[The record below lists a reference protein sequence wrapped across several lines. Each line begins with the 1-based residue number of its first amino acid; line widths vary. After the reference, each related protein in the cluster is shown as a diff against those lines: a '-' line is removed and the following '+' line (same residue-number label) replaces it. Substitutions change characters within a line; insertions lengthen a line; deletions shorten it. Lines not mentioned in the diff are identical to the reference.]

1 MFDFDALYEA
11 HTVEEAVAL
20 RVAHPMARI
29 IAGGSDQL
37 IRIREGK
44 FLEREFISI
53 YGIDELRGVT
63 MDEEGAIRI
72 GALTSFSDLSAD
84 PIIQKHI
91 PVLGEAA
98 DQVGGPQIRNIGTIG
113 GNVCNGVTSADTA
126 ATLLAWNAGM
136 RLRGEEHY
144 ETYIPMSIWYRGPG
158 RVRIKQDEILTGI
171 TIHREDYEGYAG
183 HYIKY
188 AMRNAMDIAAVGC
201 SLNLKLSADKKTV
214 EDLRIGFGVAGP
226 VPMRAKTA
234 EQTGKG
240 RPVSEETAKAVAE
253 AVLEDIEPRTSWRAS
268 SGFRRH
274 MAKEMTVRC
283 FREAVKRSG
292 GVM

>member
-11 HTVEEAVAL
+11 HTVEEAIAL
-20 RVAHPMARI
+20 RLAHPMARI

-37 IRIREGK
+37 IRLRDGK
-44 FLEREFISI
+44 FREREFISI

-63 MDEEGAIRI
+63 MDEEGAIHI
-72 GALTSFSDLSAD
+72 GALTSFSELSAH
-84 PIIQKHI
+84 PIIQKYI

-126 ATLLAWNAGM
+126 STLLAWNAGM
-136 RLRGEEHY
+136 RLRGEGHL
-144 ETYIPMSIWYRGPG
+144 TYVPMSIWYRGPG
-158 RVRIKQDEILTGI
+158 QVKIKRDEILTGI
-171 TIHREDYEGYAG
+171 TIDREDYEGYAG
-183 HYIKY
+183 HYMKY
-188 AMRNAMDIAAVGC
+188 AMRNAMDIAAIGC
-201 SLNLKLSADKKTV
+201 SVNVKLSAEKETV
-214 EDLRIGFGVAGP
+214 EDLRIAFGVAGP

-240 RPVSEETAKAVAE
+240 RPVSEETVKAVAE
-253 AVLEDIEPRTSWRAS
+253 AVLEDIDPRTSWRAS
-268 SGFRRH
+268 SDFRRH
-274 MAKEMTVRC
+274 MAKEMTIRC

-292 GVM
+292 GEM